1 ETLYRAVEVAR
12 RGKLVTFGVTPTR
25 AATGYGYVERGAGI
39 SGVRSAYEVIR
50 FHEKPNLET
59 AQEYL
64 KDERFYW
71 NSGMFVW
78 RAQDVLQAAEQ
89 FSPRHF
95 QAIAPLGALFG
106 TSKFDEALGAAYE
119 PLEKISIDYAVME
132 KAPNIATVEADFE
145 WNDIGSPVALRFC
158 VDADADG
165 NIRKGLT
172 EAFDSSGCILLSSED
187 HLLAAVGCED
197 LVVIHTPDATLVC
210 PAERAQDIKKL
221 VTEMGNNPDFGKYL

>member
-1 ETLYRAVEVAR
+1 
-12 RGKLVTFGVTPTR
+12 
-25 AATGYGYVERGAGI
+25 
-39 SGVRSAYEVIR
+39 
-50 FHEKPNLET
+50 
-59 AQEYL
+59 
-64 KDERFYW
+64 
-71 NSGMFVW
+71 
-78 RAQDVLQAAEQ
+78 
-89 FSPRHF
+89 
-95 QAIAPLGALFG
+95 
-106 TSKFDEALGAAYE
+106 
-119 PLEKISIDYAVME
+119 ME